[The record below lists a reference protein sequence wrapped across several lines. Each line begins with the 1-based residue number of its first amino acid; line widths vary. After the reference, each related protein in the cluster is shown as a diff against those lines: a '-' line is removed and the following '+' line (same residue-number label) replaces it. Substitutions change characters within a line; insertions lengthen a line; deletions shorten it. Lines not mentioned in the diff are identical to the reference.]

1 MDIAFK
7 YIGSEEIDPASGIIL
22 LIVSW
27 HMKETAS
34 IEWNQDL

>member
-7 YIGSEEIDPASGIIL
+7 CIGSEEIDPASGIIL

-27 HMKETAS
+27 HMRETANT
-34 IEWNQDL
+34 EWNGDL